1 MTFVTPFW
9 FALSSILNLLI
20 IKMIFQKLFNFLE
33 RLFFR
38 IGHGF
43 FLLQIFHKVIDSR
56 RKGDVFD
63 IKGKKALLRMIK
75 YNRRVLPGD
84 GSNAKVFWNLKV
96 IGSKNAWVIDSGLRQ
111 RDDALQQILDFFLI

>member
-1 MTFVTPFW
+1 MGDIPLIGENPLGEGLRLKVTFQI
-9 FALSSILNLLI
+9 ILD
-20 IKMIFQKLFNFLE
+20 FLE

-63 IKGKKALLRMIK
+63 IKGEEALLGVVK
-75 YNRRVLPGD
+75 DNG
-84 GSNAKVFWNLKV
+84 
-96 IGSKNAWVIDSGLRQ
+96 
-111 RDDALQQILDFFLI
+111 